1 MMRLAGILYSLISTA
16 LAGTGVI
23 VVLVAGFVSLPAI
36 LGAAAAGAVLAAPVA
51 WLVAR
56 RLYEAG

>member
-1 MMRLAGILYSLISTA
+1 MIRLAGLLFSLISTA

-36 LGAAAAGAVLAAPVA
+36 LGAAIAGAVLAAPVS
-51 WLVAR
+51 WLLAK
-56 RLYEAG
+56 RLYEA